1 MECPSWRKKEKKGER
16 GVKIM
21 NFEFWYKK
29 YFTEVLRIF
38 SVSKR
43 WRKNIMWP
51 KGYRVSLPHQLTIKF
66 MSNYTQASTFV
77 KAWMAN
83 SNLSQARNKYVDQF
97 GWLLLFS
104 HVQLFATPWTA
115 ARQVSLSLTISRSLL
130 KLMSIASV
138 MPSSLLILC
147 CPLLWPPSIFPSIR
161 LFSKESVLHIRWP
174 KILEFQL
181 QHQSFQRTPRTDLL

>member
-130 KLMSIASV
+130 KCVSIESV
-138 MPSSLLILC
+138 MPSKWRVERALSILC
-147 CPLLWPPSIFPSIR
+147 QCWI
-161 LFSKESVLHIRWP
+161 VLCSLI
-174 KILEFQL
+174 
-181 QHQSFQRTPRTDLL
+181 

>member
-130 KLMSIASV
+130 KLMSIELV
-138 MPSSLLILC
+138 ISSNYLILC
-147 CPLLWPPSIFPSIR
+147 CPSPLALNLSQHLG
-161 LFSKESVLHIRWP
+161 LF
-174 KILEFQL
+174 
-181 QHQSFQRTPRTDLL
+181 